1 MREALGAGHFQL
13 HYQPKLDL
21 RSGCV
26 TGAEALIRW
35 QHPQKG
41 MVPPGRFIPFAE
53 ETGFIREITP
63 WALRQAATDAANWKR
78 EGRDIVIAVNLS
90 ARDLLNR
97 QLVPGIRQL
106 LAEFALPAQS
116 LCLEITESALMDDPA
131 LALAHL
137 NELAALGL
145 KLAIDDYGTGQAS
158 LAYVKTLPVHEL
170 KIDRSFVPGCGRGAT
185 QRCHPALDPAD
196 VSRAR
201 ADGGGRGRRNR
212 GRAGLAT
219 RQRLRYRARLRR
231 RAPHADRRLSRL
243 GRQALG
249 GGVRPACVA
258 LPQGDRCPASRQP
271 CHGHATKT
279 LRDLES
285 AGGRGHRTKVEPQ
298 IVAGG
303 NGFPAARVLAEMHEF
318 LDQAGKVKL
327 QLDKQRRAA
336 PRQGRSGGSC
346 PLALLNRAVT
356 CKFHLSP
363 PTKQHVK

>member
-1 MREALGAGHFQL
+1 
-13 HYQPKLDL
+13 
-21 RSGCV
+21 
-26 TGAEALIRW
+26 
-35 QHPQKG
+35 

-170 KIDRSFVPGCGRGAT
+170 KIDRSFV
-185 QRCHPALDPAD
+185 QD
-196 VSRAR
+196 V
-201 ADGGGRGRRNR
+201 D
-212 GRAGLAT
+212 
-219 RQRLRYRARLRR
+219 
-231 RAPHADRRLSRL
+231 
-243 GRQALG
+243 
-249 GGVRPACVA
+249 
-258 LPQGDRCPASRQP
+258 
-271 CHGHATKT
+271 
-279 LRDLES
+279 
-285 AGGRGHRTKVEPQ
+285 
-298 IVAGG
+298 
-303 NGFPAARVLAEMHEF
+303 
-318 LDQAGKVKL
+318 
-327 QLDKQRRAA
+327 AA
-336 PRQGRSGGSC
+336 PRNAAILRSTLLMCRELGLTVVAEGAETEAELAWLRTSGCDTVQGYAVAR
-346 PLALLNRAVT
+346 PMPIDAFLAWADKRLAAA
-356 CKFHLSP
+356 
-363 PTKQHVK
+363 